1 LAFSGRDF
9 LFLSVSELPDV
20 PAISRRSPCGERL
33 LGKADLSRWTVE
45 GRHNRRVR
53 HLILIGG
60 TVVVTVSAL
69 WIAASL
75 AAYAGGS
82 YAIAILA
89 LMLGLA
95 MVSLALANRIR
106 AGALLMAHGLFLAV
120 FLSALCESPPPGI
133 PHSLHFN
140 FLPVLA
146 ATYLVFRREGI
157 YLRGILP
164 LLGLVSF
171 LGFSLGMMP
180 YLRVETLS
188 GSSGMIGVFANHIT
202 GTVATCAVVMM
213 MQADVDARRALEGDI
228 RRAIARGEFRLHYQP
243 QVDRQGRITGVE
255 ALLRWQHPKR
265 GMVPPGAFIP
275 LSEETGLIIPI
286 GEWVLRT
293 AAAQLRAWAA
303 APETQHLTI
312 AVNVSA
318 TQFRQPDFVE
328 QVRTIMALSGARP
341 QALKLELT
349 ESALADD
356 MDIVLGKMQ
365 ALRDLG
371 IAWSLDDFGTGYSS
385 LSSLKNLP
393 FQQIKI
399 DQSFVR
405 DLLADPRN
413 MAIVETIVR
422 LSDSLGLSVI
432 AEGVETEAQRAAL
445 EKAGCTQFQGYFFG
459 RPVPIAELL
468 PKLSAAAA

>member
-1 LAFSGRDF
+1 LACHHRLFSA
-9 LFLSVSELPDV
+9 S
-20 PAISRRSPCGERL
+20 
-33 LGKADLSRWTVE
+33 DLSRWTVE

-53 HLILIGG
+53 NLILIGG
-60 TVVVTVSAL
+60 TVVTTVSAL
-69 WIAASL
+69 WVAASL
-75 AAYAGGS
+75 TAYVSAS
-82 YAIAILA
+82 DVIAILTF
-89 LMLGLA
+89 MLGLS
-95 MVSLALANRIR
+95 MVALALANRIR
-106 AGALLMAHGLFLAV
+106 AGALLMAHGLFLTV
-120 FLSALCESPPPGI
+120 FLSALCEGPPPGI
-133 PHSLHFN
+133 PHSLHLN
-140 FLPVLA
+140 LLPVLA

-164 LLGLVSF
+164 CLGLASF
-171 LGFSLGMMP
+171 LGFSLGMIP
-180 YLRVETLS
+180 YLRVEALS
-188 GSSGMIGVFANHIT
+188 GSSGMFGVFANHIT

-228 RRAIARGEFRLHYQP
+228 RRAIARGEFQLHYQP
-243 QVDRQGRITGVE
+243 QVDRHGRITGVE

-293 AAAQLRAWAA
+293 AAAQLQAWAGS
-303 APETQHLTI
+303 PETQHLTI

-328 QVRTIMALSGARP
+328 QVRRIVALSGARP

-356 MDIVLGKMQ
+356 MEIVLGKMQ
-365 ALRDLG
+365 ALKDLG

-393 FQQIKI
+393 FEQVKI

-405 DLLADPRN
+405 DLLADRRN
-413 MAIVETIVR
+413 MAIVETILR
-422 LSDSLGLSVI
+422 LSDSLGLAVI

-445 EKAGCTQFQGYFFG
+445 EKAGCSHFQGYLFG
-459 RPVPIAELL
+459 RPVPVGELL
-468 PKLSAAAA
+468 PKLSAAA